1 MDPKLWWYLART
13 TGIVTWGLATT
24 SVLVGLALSSRALGR
39 KPTAP
44 WLLDLHRFLGG
55 LAVVMLAGHLGALWA
70 DSYSHIALREMLIPM
85 ASTFR
90 PGAVTWGV
98 VAMYALV
105 AVEASSLA
113 IRRLPRSVWRSIHT
127 VSFVSFGAGTV
138 HLWQAGSDSGNSLLR
153 WVVAGAVFAVVVLT
167 GLRVK
172 NVMDQ
177 RDRREQRG
185 LALEAA
191 RTGSR

>member
-13 TGIVTWGLATT
+13 TGIVTWGLAAA

-55 LAVVMLAGHLGALWA
+55 LTVVMLAGHLGTLWA
-70 DSYSHIALREMLIPM
+70 DSYSHIAWRQMLIPM

-90 PGAVTWGV
+90 PGAVAWGV

-113 IRRLPRSVWRSIHT
+113 IRRLPRTVWRSIHT
-127 VSFVSFGAGTV
+127 MSFVSFGAGTV
-138 HLWQAGSDSGNSLLR
+138 HLWQAGSDSSNSLLR
-153 WVVAGAVFAVVVLT
+153 WVVVGAVFAVVVLT

-172 NVMDQ
+172 NLLDE

-185 LALEAA
+185 MALEAA
-191 RTGSR
+191 RTGSH